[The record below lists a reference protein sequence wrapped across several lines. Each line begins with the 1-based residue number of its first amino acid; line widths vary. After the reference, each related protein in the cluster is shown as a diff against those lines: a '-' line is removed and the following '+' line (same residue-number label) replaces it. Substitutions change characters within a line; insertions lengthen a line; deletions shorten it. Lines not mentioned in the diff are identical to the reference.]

1 MVLQVS
7 EMMKTY
13 LNLSGMGVT
22 SGQVD
27 QLCHQLEQSSTREEV
42 DAVNM
47 LLADFT
53 NMTIRKDTDPG

>member
-1 MVLQVS
+1 
-7 EMMKTY
+7 MMKTY